1 MKFFNLLKKEIKD
14 LVNLQ
19 MIMGIVVVMMLFFM
33 LGNVMGSTMDEVSKM
48 GSTINLCDRDNTAL
62 TAEIIDM
69 MKENDT
75 EIKLVDSQG
84 DDYAAI
90 LSSNDIDNLV
100 IIPEG
105 TPFRVRS
112 PGRSRRRGC
121 CS

>member
-1 MKFFNLLKKEIKD
+1 MVFQNGRAH
-14 LVNLQ
+14 V
-19 MIMGIVVVMMLFFM
+19 
-33 LGNVMGSTMDEVSKM
+33 
-48 GSTINLCDRDNTAL
+48 NLCDRDNTAL

-105 TPFRVRS
+105 FSEAFEKGEKPEVINITRMKSASAFTSITSDNTAATDQISSYLTDMRYKDADI
-112 PGRSRRRGC
+112 SRG
-121 CS
+121 